1 MERLDEA
8 EDLVLCTMNPWMMLK
23 LLRRLCA
30 IPKLMEDGFGLTTQS
45 PSALIPQPLE
55 FTWGGPHIQGVVE
68 EVDVGTTEEVDTVV
82 DDEIMTTTVVVV
94 GEGDMTDIAENLHLT
109 EKDATTTDADPDPD
123 LTHLDEVTIK
133 YSNNLMIYLS

>member
-30 IPKLMEDGFGLTTQS
+30 ILKLMEDGFGLTTQS

-68 EVDVGTTEEVDTVV
+68 VADVGTTEEVDTVV
-82 DDEIMTTTVVVV
+82 VAKDMAVAVDMVDTMAAMKGLGLNIATALPHPMWDPRLQAIVSATFYSQL
-94 GEGDMTDIAENLHLT
+94 GEHNQ
-109 EKDATTTDADPDPD
+109 
-123 LTHLDEVTIK
+123 
-133 YSNNLMIYLS
+133 